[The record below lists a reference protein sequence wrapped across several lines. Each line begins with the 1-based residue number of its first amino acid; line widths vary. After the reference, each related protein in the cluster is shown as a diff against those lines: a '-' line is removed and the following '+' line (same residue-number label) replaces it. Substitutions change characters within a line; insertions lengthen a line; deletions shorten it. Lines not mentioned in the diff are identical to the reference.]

1 MVLDFAAAGEA
12 FRRDGAVFLPGAL
25 DAYALEE
32 TRKAYEWSLA
42 NPGPGASKIRQHD
55 RGALFYQDL
64 YNPGCMEAY
73 RHMLETTNVADI
85 TAAVWGTPEVW
96 FMYEQVFL
104 KEGGESRRTPWHQ
117 DSSYLAVAGE
127 DLMVMWITFD
137 AIPQKDSLE
146 FVRGSH
152 RGVLYNGSSFDLAD
166 DTAPL
171 HQTDAV
177 PRLPDIEAGRAAFD
191 IVSWGVE
198 PGDVVLFHPA
208 TLHGGAPT
216 HAGGRRRTLTLRFFG
231 QRSHYDKRP
240 GPAGPRATGFHER
253 MTHGAPF
260 RDPSF
265 LKLRPTSAGP

>member
-1 MVLDFAAAGEA
+1 MVLDFLAAGEA
-12 FRRDGAVFLPGAL
+12 FRRDGAVYLPGAL
-25 DAYALEE
+25 DAEALAQ
-32 TRKAYEWSLA
+32 TRQAYEWSLA
-42 NPGPGASKIRQHD
+42 HPGPGASRIRQSD
-55 RGALFYQDL
+55 SDALFYQDL
-64 YNPGCMEAY
+64 YNPGCVEAY
-73 RHMLETTNVADI
+73 RHMLLTTNVADI
-85 TAAVWGTPEVW
+85 TAAVWDSPEVW

-137 AIPQKDSLE
+137 AIPREDSLE

-152 RGVLYNGSSFDLAD
+152 RGPLYNGSRFDLDD

-171 HQTDAV
+171 HDTDQV
-177 PRLPDIEAGRAAFD
+177 PRLPDIEADRAAWD
-191 IVSWGVE
+191 IVSWAVE

-216 HAGGRRRTLTLRFFG
+216 HPGGRRRTLTLRFFG
-231 QRSHYDKRP
+231 EKSWYDKRP
-240 GPAGPRATGFHER
+240 GPAGPRAAGFHER
-253 MTHGAPF
+253 MSQGALF

-265 LKLRPTSAGP
+265 LKLRPCD